1 MDSRQDGR
9 RAEGKYVT
17 KSLTEHLI
25 FDMNINRGETRSGSE
40 ALEVTDQ
47 QNLHKL
53 HL

>member
-1 MDSRQDGR
+1 MDSRQSGR

-25 FDMNINRGETRSGSE
+25 FDMNINRGETRS
-40 ALEVTDQ
+40 EVTDQ